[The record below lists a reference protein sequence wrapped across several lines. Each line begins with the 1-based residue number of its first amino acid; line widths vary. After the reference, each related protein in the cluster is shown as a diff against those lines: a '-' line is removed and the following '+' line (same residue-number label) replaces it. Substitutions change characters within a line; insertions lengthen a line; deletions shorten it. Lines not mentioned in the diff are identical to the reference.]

1 MSLSIVIPHFNAS
14 DLIENLL
21 ASIPKDKQIQI
32 IVVDDKS
39 ELLHVKAIEK
49 LKSIYNF
56 EFYQNHKVK
65 SSGLCR
71 NIGLEKATGEWIMFA
86 DSDDYFIDGFYNKI
100 AKHFYN
106 QNDVVFFPPTS
117 RYIDTGKIADRHLS
131 FKKIIEDYLN
141 DKSKKNEFFLRYNF
155 ISPWSKMIK
164 KDFMNTHNIKFDEGP
179 IGAEDVLL
187 STKIGYFMRYFAVSN
202 EVIYC
207 RIVRHGSITRIFNED
222 QFDIRLKARISRIKF
237 LNEYLSN
244 KELELIMKPFIYNKA
259 AEFLLLSF
267 KRFGLRK
274 SIQVFRL
281 YKKENIKW
289 FRLIYLNP
297 LKVMKYI
304 FLEINNYIKNNKY
317 NINEKKIR

>member
-1 MSLSIVIPHFNAS
+1 
-14 DLIENLL
+14 
-21 ASIPKDKQIQI
+21 
-32 IVVDDKS
+32 
-39 ELLHVKAIEK
+39 
-49 LKSIYNF
+49 
-56 EFYQNHKVK
+56 
-65 SSGLCR
+65 
-71 NIGLEKATGEWIMFA
+71 
-86 DSDDYFIDGFYNKI
+86 
-100 AKHFYN
+100 
-106 QNDVVFFPPTS
+106 
-117 RYIDTGKIADRHLS
+117 
-131 FKKIIEDYLN
+131 
-141 DKSKKNEFFLRYNF
+141 
-155 ISPWSKMIK
+155 MIK